1 MPMDLRTKRALGLG
15 AAAGAAA
22 ALLACRRRDA
32 HLVRCLDGVGIVS
45 THRIEGVPVRVL
57 RLGGVWQ
64 SATYLGDRW
73 AEPVFAYYRAFDAV
87 FDAGPAFK
95 AASGHAIAHALMIGG
110 GGFAWPKHALTAH
123 PELSLTVVEHDPAI
137 VSCARRWFYLDRL
150 EEEAAG
156 DRLEVTCDDG
166 RAFLE
171 KTDERFDAIL
181 NDAFS
186 GSEPVRS
193 LATVEAA
200 RAVKARLVPG
210 GIYAANVVS
219 EEGGEDVT
227 FLRDVV
233 ATLAQVFSSIE
244 VLSAED
250 ETYGGED
257 NYLVVATDLALSL
270 PGAIA
275 FDEEFLGTILS
286 DDD

>member
-1 MPMDLRTKRALGLG
+1 M
-15 AAAGAAA
+15 
-22 ALLACRRRDA
+22 
-32 HLVRCLDGVGIVS
+32 RCLDGVGIVS

-73 AEPVFAYYRAFDAV
+73 AEPVFAYYRAFDAI
-87 FDAGPAFK
+87 FDAGPAFE
-95 AASGHAIAHALMIGG
+95 AASGHPIARALMIGG
-110 GGFAWPKHALTAH
+110 GGFAWPKHALTEH

-137 VSCARRWFYLDRL
+137 VACARRWFYLDRL
-150 EEEAAG
+150 EEAAG
-156 DRLEVTCDDG
+156 NRLSVVCNDG

-171 KTDERFDAIL
+171 KSDERFDTIL

-186 GSEPVRS
+186 GFEPVRS

-219 EEGGEDVT
+219 KDDGEDVS

-233 ATLAQVFSSIE
+233 ATLSQVFAHVQ

-250 ETYGGED
+250 ATYSGED

-275 FDEEFLGTILS
+275 FDEEFLGDILS
-286 DDD
+286 DSD